1 MAGTSR
7 FAHRLC
13 ATAVVLLTALL
24 PAAAEED
31 EPVAAKHQFGFV
43 AGPAKLDA
51 RAIGSYAKGCMAG
64 AAMMP
69 IDGPAWQAM
78 RLSRNRNWGLPVLVD
93 FVQRF
98 AGDLKTKENWPGL
111 LVGDMSQ
118 PRGGPML
125 TGHASHQIGLDADIW
140 YMPMPGKTMSWTERE
155 FKEPMPLAELNGTQ
169 VIKGNWREGYY
180 RLLRQ
185 AARYGEVERILVHP
199 AVKKALC
206 DIAPKDDRAWLSK
219 VRPMWGHNYHF
230 HVRLA
235 CPKGA
240 ASCTPQQPPP
250 LEDGCGK
257 PLETWL
263 KLVSRPPKPP
273 PKPKPK
279 PKPEA
284 KPAPNKKPPR
294 PKVTT
299 VADLPKECANVLAWE
314 APKLMVSAAPT
325 EATIPLPERKSTK
338 LAQQP

>member
-1 MAGTSR
+1 M
-7 FAHRLC
+7 
-13 ATAVVLLTALL
+13 VVRSDIVYWLGLPLIALL
-24 PAAAEED
+24 IAAVPASAEEP

-43 AGPAKLDA
+43 VGPTKLEA

-64 AAMMP
+64 GTMLP
-69 IDGPAWQAM
+69 VDGPAWQAM
-78 RLSRNRNWGLPVLVD
+78 RLSRNRNWGLPVLVE
-93 FVQRF
+93 FLERF
-98 AGDLKTKENWPGL
+98 SADLKAKESWPGL

-125 TGHASHQIGLDADIW
+125 TGHASHQTGLDADIW
-140 YMPMPGKTMSWTERE
+140 YMPMPDKRLSWVERE
-155 FKEPMPLAELNGTQ
+155 FKEPMPLANPDSTS

-180 RLLRQ
+180 RVLRR
-185 AARYGEVERILVHP
+185 AAGYGEVERILVHP

-206 DIAPKDDRAWLSK
+206 DIAPKNDRGWLSK

-235 CPKGA
+235 CPAGSKG
-240 ASCTPQQPPP
+240 CTKQAPPP
-250 LEDGCGK
+250 PEDGCGK

-273 PKPKPK
+273 PKPKP
-279 PKPEA
+279 PKPGEV
-284 KPAPNKKPPR
+284 KKPPPK

-299 VADLPKECANVLAWE
+299 VSDLPKECASVLAWE
-314 APKLMVSAAPT
+314 APTLMVPAAPT
-325 EATIPLPERKSTK
+325 AATIPLPERKATK